1 MNSLGYQC
9 LQAGCAAAGRG
20 AFMCVSFRSDMDM
33 NMVLRSVVRFAA
45 LAALAALAPLGAQ
58 QEMVRRHRPMPKA
71 GDYLVLKADLHMHT
85 VFSDGQVW
93 PVTRVME
100 AWREDLDVISITD
113 HDDYRP
119 NEKDVSMDLSRPY
132 EIARPIAEGLGI
144 VIVPGV
150 EITKGDIHFNALF
163 IRDHNAFRGKELL
176 AALAEARKQGAFSFW
191 NHPGWK
197 GRAEWWPVIATAYSD
212 KLFQGIELLN
222 GPVYYEEA
230 RQWIGQHGLAVI
242 GNSDIHNASL
252 PDDPRT
258 VNLVFAKERS
268 VEGVREALHAGRTVA
283 WDGARRLI
291 GKREWLERLVRSYL
305 AAPAEARFT
314 PGFWYNGLAL
324 RNDSALTFELKP
336 VEAPAWMEPQAT
348 VVPPRSAT
356 VVQLRLRRD
365 APGTPQRVT
374 LRMEVSNTT
383 VTETGA
389 PLVVPFEFELR
400 P

>member
-1 MNSLGYQC
+1 
-9 LQAGCAAAGRG
+9 
-20 AFMCVSFRSDMDM
+20 
-33 NMVLRSVVRFAA
+33 MVPTSILRLAA
-45 LAALAALAPLGAQ
+45 LAALAALPPLGAQ

-71 GDYLVLKADLHMHT
+71 GEYLVLKADLHMHT

-93 PVTRVME
+93 PTTRVME

-119 NEKDVSMDLSRPY
+119 NEKDVNMDLSRPY

-163 IRDHNAFRGKELL
+163 IRDHNAFRGKELIS
-176 AALAEARKQGAFSFW
+176 ALTEAKKQGAFSFW

-222 GPVYYEEA
+222 GPVYYEET
-230 RQWIGQHGLAVI
+230 RPWIGQYGLTVI

-252 PDDPRT
+252 PEEPRT
-258 VNLVFAKERS
+258 MNLVFARERS
-268 VEGVREALHAGRTVA
+268 VEAVREALHAGRNVA
-283 WDGARRLI
+283 WDGNRRLI
-291 GKREWLERLVRSYL
+291 GKREWLELLVRSYL
-305 AAPAEARFT
+305 SAPREVRFT
-314 PGFWYNGLAL
+314 PGFWYNGLPL
-324 RNDSALTFELKP
+324 QNDSALTFELKP
-336 VEAPAWMEPQAT
+336 ADAPAWMETPPAM
-348 VVPPRSAT
+348 VVPPRSTT
-356 VVQLRLRRD
+356 VMQIRLRPG
-365 APGTPQRVT
+365 APKTPQRVA
-374 LRMEVSNTT
+374 LRMEISNTT

-389 PLVVPFEFELR
+389 PLVLPFEFELR

>member
-1 MNSLGYQC
+1 M
-9 LQAGCAAAGRG
+9 
-20 AFMCVSFRSDMDM
+20 
-33 NMVLRSVVRFAA
+33 LRSRLVWIPVLTVVAA
-45 LAALAALAPLGAQ
+45 LLPVHAQ

-93 PVTRVME
+93 PTTRVME

-119 NEKDVSMDLSRPY
+119 NEKDVNMDLSRPY

-144 VIVPGV
+144 VIIPGV

-163 IRDHNAFRGKELL
+163 IRDHNAFRGKELIT
-176 AALAEARKQGAFSFW
+176 ALTEAKKQGAFSFW

-197 GRAEWWPVIATAYSD
+197 GKAEWWPVIATAYSD

-230 RQWIGQHGLAVI
+230 RQWIGQHGLTVI

-252 PDDPRT
+252 PEDPRT
-258 VNLVFAKERS
+258 VNLVLAKERS
-268 VEGVREALHAGRTVA
+268 VEGVREALHAGRTIA
-283 WDGARRLI
+283 WDGGRRLI
-291 GKREWLERLVRSYL
+291 GKREWLETLVRAYL
-305 AAPAEARFT
+305 QAPREVRFT

-324 RNDSALTFELKP
+324 RNDSALSFELKP
-336 VEAPAWMEPQAT
+336 VEAPNWMEVLPT
-348 VVPPRSAT
+348 VVPPRSTT
-356 VVQLRLRRD
+356 VVQLRLNRD
-365 APGTPQRVT
+365 APKTPGRVT
-374 LRMEVSNTT
+374 VRMEVSNTL
-383 VTETGA
+383 VTETGG
-389 PLVVPFEFELR
+389 PLLLPFDFELI

>member
-1 MNSLGYQC
+1 MP
-9 LQAGCAAAGRG
+9 AGGRAAAGRV
-20 AFMCVSFRSDMDM
+20 AVTLLSFCGGMDIDMVPGS
-33 NMVLRSVVRFAA
+33 VLRFAA

-58 QEMVRRHRPMPKA
+58 QEMVRRHRPMPQA

-119 NEKDVSMDLSRPY
+119 NEKDVSMDLSRPF

-163 IRDHNAFRGKELL
+163 VKDPNVFRGKELL

-197 GRAEWWPVIATAYSD
+197 GRAEWWPVIATAWSD

-230 RQWIGQHGLAVI
+230 RQWIGQYGLAVI

-252 PDDPRT
+252 PDEPRT
-258 VNLVFAKERS
+258 MNLVFAKERS

-291 GKREWLERLVRSYL
+291 GKREWLELLVRSYL
-305 AAPAEARFT
+305 AAPAEVRLT

-324 RNDSALTFELKP
+324 RNDSALAFELKP
-336 VEAPAWMEPQAT
+336 AEAPAWMEARST
-348 VVPPRSAT
+348 VVAPRST
-356 VVQLRLRRD
+356 TIVQIRLRRG
-365 APGTPQRVT
+365 APNTPQRVT